1 MKRVVVISG
10 TNHYEERAKSVI
22 EEYQKEH
29 EVIYLT
35 SDFNH
40 WKKEYF
46 SVELPFAQQLH
57 VPGYQKNISVS
68 RIWSHI
74 VFSIKTFF
82 RLCKLK
88 PDIVYAEI
96 PHNTLA
102 VATKWYKRLHKCEL
116 IFDIFD
122 MWPEALPMKSNNPV
136 FKLACSVWGGFR
148 NHNLKFADKV
158 YTECNYFQELINQEG
173 CYVPMETK
181 YLTRKKI
188 DLDIQTIWDAD
199 RLHICYGYGLFTGGL
214 GLDFGARALGCMSIP
229 MSSGNT
235 QRQLM
240 CMEDFGATAF
250 ACTPS
255 YAMYLAEAAKEA
267 GVVERLQLKA
277 GINGAE
283 PWTDEMRHQI
293 EDTLNVNCFDI
304 YGLCEI
310 TGPGVACDCI
320 HHKGL
325 HVYEDHFFPEVLNPV
340 DHTPC
345 AEGETGELVFT
356 TLSKEGMPLIR
367 YRTKDLTSIEY
378 GKCECGRTLPRIQ
391 KFTGRTDDMK
401 VIRGVNVFPTQV
413 EAALL
418 SIGEGVAPHYMMV
431 VDRENN
437 LDVLTVMVEVDEK
450 YFSDEIRKLEALKK
464 KIELALKQALGVAV
478 KVKLCEPKSIQRSEG
493 KAKRVIDNRNL

>member
-1 MKRVVVISG
+1 MAKVSLENWSEKIRDPEIECMSREEMKALQSERLVKQVKNVYENVAFYRKKMDEAGVKPEDIKSIDDIGKLPFTTKEDLRENYPFGLLAVPQSKIARVQGTSG
-10 TNHYEERAKSVI
+10 TTGKLTLASYTEKVVDVWGECVARALTMAGLTEEDK
-22 EEYQKEH
+22 
-29 EVIYLT
+29 
-35 SDFNH
+35 
-40 WKKEYF
+40 
-46 SVELPFAQQLH
+46 LH
-57 VPGYQKNISVS
+57 V
-68 RIWSHI
+68 
-74 VFSIKTFF
+74 
-82 RLCKLK
+82 
-88 PDIVYAEI
+88 
-96 PHNTLA
+96 
-102 VATKWYKRLHKCEL
+102 
-116 IFDIFD
+116 
-122 MWPEALPMKSNNPV
+122 
-136 FKLACSVWGGFR
+136 
-148 NHNLKFADKV
+148 
-158 YTECNYFQELINQEG
+158 
-173 CYVPMETK
+173 
-181 YLTRKKI
+181 
-188 DLDIQTIWDAD
+188 
-199 RLHICYGYGLFTGGL
+199 CYGYGLFTGGM
-214 GLDFGARALGCMSIP
+214 GLDLGARALGCMSIP

-267 GVVERLQLKA
+267 GIVERLQLKA

-325 HVYEDHFFPEVLNPV
+325 HVYEDHFFPEILNPV

-391 KFTGRTDDMK
+391 KFKGRTDDMK

-413 EAALL
+413 EATLL
-418 SIGEGVAPHYMMV
+418 SVGEGVAPHYMMV

-450 YFSDEIRKLEALKK
+450 YFSDEIRKLD
-464 KIELALKQALGVAV
+464 ALKQKIEAALRQALGLAV
-478 KVKLCEPKSIQRSEG
+478 KVKLCEPKTIQRSEG

>member
-1 MKRVVVISG
+1 MAKISLENWSEKIRDPEIECMSREEMKALQSEKLVKQVKNVYENVAFYRKKMDEAGVKPEDIRSIDDIGKLPFTTKEDLRENYPFGLLAVPQSKIARVQGTSG
-10 TNHYEERAKSVI
+10 TTGKLTLASYTEKDVDVWGECVARALTMAGLTEEDK
-22 EEYQKEH
+22 
-29 EVIYLT
+29 
-35 SDFNH
+35 
-40 WKKEYF
+40 
-46 SVELPFAQQLH
+46 LH
-57 VPGYQKNISVS
+57 V
-68 RIWSHI
+68 
-74 VFSIKTFF
+74 
-82 RLCKLK
+82 
-88 PDIVYAEI
+88 
-96 PHNTLA
+96 
-102 VATKWYKRLHKCEL
+102 
-116 IFDIFD
+116 
-122 MWPEALPMKSNNPV
+122 
-136 FKLACSVWGGFR
+136 
-148 NHNLKFADKV
+148 
-158 YTECNYFQELINQEG
+158 
-173 CYVPMETK
+173 
-181 YLTRKKI
+181 
-188 DLDIQTIWDAD
+188 
-199 RLHICYGYGLFTGGL
+199 CYGYGLFTGGM
-214 GLDFGARALGCMSIP
+214 GLDLGARALGCMSIP

-320 HHKGL
+320 HHTGL